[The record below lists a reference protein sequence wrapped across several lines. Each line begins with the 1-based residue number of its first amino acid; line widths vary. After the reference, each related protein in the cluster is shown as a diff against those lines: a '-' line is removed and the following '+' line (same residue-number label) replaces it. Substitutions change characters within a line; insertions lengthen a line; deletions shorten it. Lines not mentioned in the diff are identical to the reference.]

1 MSVGFFFPS
10 SFHILAKKTR
20 LETPISYVLSLAAHY
35 LAVTIAPRVLEAI
48 RSGVRQFD
56 DRLQSI
62 TYMDISLQT
71 RVKHLPL
78 IERCSA
84 FTLSQQGFSAQT
96 VAAAKADYLERAH
109 LAITRALHSC
119 PNDGPLLLLEGE
131 ILAREVGILRSQ
143 LKAGEASLS
152 VIQAVHSR
160 CIKAFERAVENDST
174 NTTAMMRLA
183 SVYSDFGNNARAE
196 ELFVNALEVNPCDL
210 DSLKRYG
217 DFLSGLGKPK
227 EAEPFYLR
235 RQRIMAEQQS
245 IYQSFRNSQQVLDGT
260 KLPTDK

>member
-1 MSVGFFFPS
+1 MSLSCSFFSLEGS
-10 SFHILAKKTR
+10 SFVDLVLASA
-20 LETPISYVLSLAAHY
+20 ETPISYVLSLCSNY
-35 LAVTIAPRVLEAI
+35 LAVRIAPRVLEAI

-62 TYMDISLQT
+62 TFMDISLQT

-96 VAAAKADYLERAH
+96 VANAKADYLERAH

-119 PNDGPLLLLEGE
+119 PNDARLLLLEGE

-143 LKAGEASLS
+143 LKTGESASLS

-183 SVYSDFGNNARAE
+183 SIYSDFGNNVRAE

-217 DFLSGLGKPK
+217 DFLSALGKPK

-235 RQRIMAEQQS
+235 RQRIMSEQQS
-245 IYQSFRNSQQVLDGT
+245 IYQSFRNTQLQLE
-260 KLPTDK
+260 K